1 MSTKG
6 VRNWAQWLKLF
17 IIGVGLLSKRKP
29 LSVQNGMGV
38 EKHDGEGRSVTAEVC
53 ISMSATLILS
63 GRVPRLELVLVFFY
77 LI

>member
-1 MSTKG
+1 MSTKV

-17 IIGVGLLSKRKP
+17 ILGVGLLSKRKP

-38 EKHDGEGRSVTAEVC
+38 EKHDGEGRSVTAEVS